1 MKFCLTGL
9 GASRPAFRSAFGPVC
24 KKVWPCLH
32 FFRIILTGPDLAGA
46 GKVVI
51 FPSAIANL
59 IHIKEC
65 FPVGANPVF
74 ALNARGERKVRPYEK
89 PRFVEFV

>member
-1 MKFCLTGL
+1 M
-9 GASRPAFRSAFGPVC
+9 
-24 KKVWPCLH
+24 
-32 FFRIILTGPDLAGA
+32 
-46 GKVVI
+46 I

-74 ALNARGERKVRPYEK
+74 ALNARDERKVRPYEK